1 MTHYDYLVD
10 SITDTIYNWYVT
22 GQMDSEFPEDLAKRD
37 AHKILEMVEE
47 FQSTRNKVTQWRAT
61 D

>member
-10 SITDTIYNWYVT
+10 SISDTIYKWYVT
-22 GQMDSEFPEDLAKRD
+22 GQMDSEFPEELAKRD

-47 FQSTRNKVTQWRAT
+47 FQANRTKITQWRAS

>member
-1 MTHYDYLVD
+1 MSNYDRLID
-10 SITDTIYNWYVT
+10 SITDTIYDWYVA
-22 GQMDSEFPEDLAKRD
+22 GQRDCEFPEDLAKRD

-47 FQSTRNKVTQWRAT
+47 FQTVDPSVKQWRAS

>member
-1 MTHYDYLVD
+1 MSNYDRLID
-10 SITDTIYNWYVT
+10 SITDTIYDWYVA
-22 GQMDSEFPEDLAKRD
+22 GQRDCEFPEDLAKRD

-47 FQSTRNKVTQWRAT
+47 FQTVEPSVKPWRAS